1 MILHFYKLQQDHGSI
16 FAGLA
21 LLISPFSTGDLI
33 IAALPWKL
41 YPATL
46 QSRKAILCLNDTGL
60 RLGGAIKDCFIVPQN
75 WRPKGSCL
83 KAPAVSFKRPIFPG
97 IPETKVAL
105 SEHYIASKGVTLK
118 VNNQQVWVD
127 ISALNHPIF

>member
-1 MILHFYKLQQDHGSI
+1 MGVACLYVLSVKLLPTTFIQLCIYLDGKRCDPGKTTNFFIHFYKLQQDHGSI

-46 QSRKAILCLNDTGL
+46 QSRKAILCFNDTGL

-75 WRPKGSCL
+75 RSPKGSCL
-83 KAPAVSFKRPIFPG
+83 NLAGTRCV
-97 IPETKVAL
+97 L
-105 SEHYIASKGVTLK
+105 
-118 VNNQQVWVD
+118 
-127 ISALNHPIF
+127 